1 MEKGWKR
8 KTKYIQVMENN
19 NLRHL
24 KLNETLQ
31 LKNGWLVLAVPGG
44 WIYSWMTIEIKIHGP
59 SSTFPEIAIFV
70 PKPLQVGL
78 KK

>member
-31 LKNGWLVLAVPGG
+31 LKMDGLFWRYLAGG
-44 WIYSWMTIEIKIHGP
+44 FI
-59 SSTFPEIAIFV
+59 
-70 PKPLQVGL
+70 VG
-78 KK
+78 

>member
-1 MEKGWKR
+1 
-8 KTKYIQVMENN
+8 
-19 NLRHL
+19 
-24 KLNETLQ
+24 
-31 LKNGWLVLAVPGG
+31 
-44 WIYSWMTIEIKIHGP
+44 MTIEIKIHGP